1 MIDLDKSFKTE
12 EFLLG
17 VCYYPEHW
25 ERSMWEEDFRRM
37 KELGFNVVRMAE
49 TAWNI
54 LEPEEG
60 AYCFE
65 LFDEAIS
72 LCQKYDLK
80 VIMGTPTYAPPAW
93 LTSKYPEVLRRTF
106 DGVVMQHG
114 SRRHYNYTSKIY
126 HELSRKIVLALAQ
139 HYKDCPSVIGWQ
151 IDNELNCHMDVSF
164 ADSDH
169 HAFRDWCKTKYETLD
184 ALNQAWGTAFWAQ
197 TYSDWEQVFLP
208 RPTPTY
214 HNTGL
219 LLDFYRFTSDVTIA
233 FARKQYDI
241 LKAHAPHQFVTH
253 NGLFQNIDN
262 YALTE
267 QAVDFMSYDSYPAF
281 QLSRKDLPSH
291 FRDRMHGRNLSRVRG
306 LSSKFMILEQQ
317 AGPGG
322 QSGNV
327 LNQYDFGDYL
337 QPTPKP
343 GQMRLWAWQS
353 IAHGAD
359 GLLFFRW
366 RTCTVGAE
374 SLWHGL
380 NHYGNQPHRRLEE
393 AGRLA
398 DEIAAVGKLMLRS
411 KCAASAAILYDYDND
426 SNSKIEGYIG
436 SEEWK
441 SEEGIYQSLTER
453 HLLTDMLPMQR
464 SCKLAEL
471 QNYKVLFYPNAQ
483 LLESDDVHY
492 LTQYVEQG
500 GILVLGPR
508 SGYKDRS
515 NRCYMMPFP
524 GVVKDLCGI
533 EVIDFT
539 MVKGHED
546 SYMKFAESDE
556 IVTAPVFNEVLQV
569 DSPTAEVIARYRTD
583 YYKDRPAVVRHKVG
597 KGEVIY
603 CGMFFTKE
611 NTDQLLDLLHLTDP
625 AEAWVYAPA
634 EVEVVTRSHPDGEIV
649 IFLNYTCSSQEIV
662 FKEFVQDC
670 ITQNKLAGKIEIGPY
685 GVVVVQRLQ
694 QRVFTS

>member
-1 MIDLDKSFKTE
+1 MLNSDKSFKTD

-25 ERSMWEEDFRRM
+25 ERTMWDDDFRRM
-37 KELGFNVVRMAE
+37 KEIGFNVVRMAE

-60 AYCFE
+60 VYSFE
-65 LFDEAIS
+65 LFDDAIS
-72 LCQKYDLK
+72 LCEKYGLK
-80 VIMGTPTYAPPAW
+80 VIMSTPTYAPPAW

-114 SRRHYNYTSKIY
+114 SRRHYNYTSEIY
-126 HELSRKIVLALAQ
+126 HTLSKKIVLALVE
-139 HYKDCPSVIGWQ
+139 HYKDFSSVIGWQ
-151 IDNELNCHMDVSF
+151 IDNEFNCHMDVSF

-169 HAFRDWCKTKYETLD
+169 VAFRDWCKNKYKTLD
-184 ALNQAWGTAFWAQ
+184 VLNHAWGTAFWAQ
-197 TYSDWEQVFLP
+197 TYTAWEQVFLP
-208 RPTPTY
+208 RPTPTF
-214 HNTGL
+214 HNPGY
-219 LLDFYRFTSDVTIA
+219 LLDFYRFTSDITVA
-233 FARKQYDI
+233 YGKMQFDI
-241 LKAHAPHQFVTH
+241 LKAHAPHQFITH

-267 QAVDFMSYDSYPAF
+267 QSVDFISYDSYPAF
-281 QLSRKDLPSH
+281 QLNRKDLPVH

-322 QSGNV
+322 QSGNA
-327 LNQYDFGDYL
+327 LNQYGFGDYL

-359 GLLFFRW
+359 GVLFFRW

-393 AGRLA
+393 AKRFA
-398 DEIAAVGKLMLRS
+398 DEVAAAGKLMLDS
-411 KCAASAAILYDYDND
+411 SCAPLAAILYDYDND

-441 SEEGIYQSLTER
+441 SEESIYQSLTER
-453 HLLTDMLPMQR
+453 HLLTDMLSMQR
-464 SCKLAEL
+464 TRKLEDL
-471 QNYKVLFYPNAQ
+471 QKYKVLFYANAQ
-483 LLESDDVHY
+483 LLEREDIHY
-492 LTQYVEQG
+492 LSEYVEQG

-524 GVVKDLCGI
+524 GVVRDLCGL

-539 MVKGHED
+539 MVKRQED
-546 SYMKFAESDE
+546 SYMAFQSAGE
-556 IVTAPVFNEVLQV
+556 IVKAPVFNEILQV
-569 DSPTAEVIARYRTD
+569 TSPNAKVIARYTTD
-583 YYKDRPAVVRHKVG
+583 YYKDSPAAVRNKVG

-603 CGMFFTKE
+603 FGTFFTKE
-611 NTDQLLDLLHLTDP
+611 NTDQLLNLLQLMDP
-625 AEAWVYAPA
+625 TEAWVHAPA
-634 EVEVVTRSHPDGEIV
+634 EVEIVTRSHSEGEMGV
-649 IFLNYTCSSQEIV
+649 FLNYTSLSQGII
-662 FKEFVQDC
+662 FKEPVRDC
-670 ITQNKLAGKIEIGPY
+670 MNTGTLAGETLLEPY
-685 GVVVVQRLQ
+685 GVLIVQRLQ
-694 QRVFTS
+694 QPSS